1 MKSKAIKKQT
11 AKHWPLVLAL
21 DWGIQ
26 SLKYVLLRQ
35 IMGKFRVERFG
46 RIALPVETPESLLDI
61 AQSLHDLFLREPI
74 FKRAKIVIGLGTE
87 QVVVKQESFPPLSV
101 KELKQAI
108 YFGIQKDLGKEEEIP
123 VVCDYVP
130 LGPDPAV
137 QGNSLYLCLGSSE
150 AVVTEKTALVAQ
162 QGVIPHKVTST
173 AFALRNFLEFLPT
186 PPTEAVCFLDIGAVR
201 STLIVYYQG
210 QIDFIR
216 EIVLGGDDFTKAI
229 TGTIFHEGR
238 AIQFTTKEALE
249 FKYKYGYPLGFSEG
263 MTFRGAPLTEV
274 GTMMRP
280 VVERLTGEIH
290 RSIGFYQDKSPHKI
304 TALYLLGGG
313 AQLKHLARILSERLG
328 IPSSPVPFPADFKVA
343 GGEKQEQLLKTHFLE
358 YAPALA
364 LALESPSGG
373 NLLPTVYRR
382 AHQMATIQNYLNI
395 SAIGVVF
402 VVALLSFFAWL
413 EKSQLRETL
422 IRAEE
427 KAKLSESN
435 LQRYEAV
442 SLRKGKL
449 VGEIQNLNTKMEQDP
464 VVMNCLK
471 AVSNL
476 FPKSLTLTSVKIG
489 HPDSLLSEEEKGKKA
504 SPQKESSP
512 KRGEVQKQSG
522 KVLIIEGIGKL
533 SLPDVRIAVAQF
545 MLDLSKTGYL
555 TDVNLQNEMI
565 TLPIDEY
572 AFTIS
577 ATIVE

>member
-1 MKSKAIKKQT
+1 MKQKTINKQT
-11 AKHWPLVLAL
+11 RKHWPLVLGL

-26 SLKYVLLRQ
+26 SIKYVLLRQ

-46 RIALPVETPESLLDI
+46 RIALPIETPESTLDV

-87 QVVVKQESFPPLSV
+87 HIAVKQESFPPLSS

-123 VVCDYVP
+123 VVYDF
-130 LGPDPAV
+130 LSTGPDPAV
-137 QGNSLYLCLGSSE
+137 QGNSLYFCLGASE
-150 AVVTEKTALVAQ
+150 VTVSEKAGLIAQ

-173 AFALRNFLEFLPT
+173 AVVLRNLLEFLPV

-216 EIVLGGDDFTKAI
+216 EVVLGGDDFTKAI

-263 MTFRGAPLTEV
+263 MTFRGAPLTEI

-290 RSIGFYQDKSPHKI
+290 RSLAFYHDKSPHKVR
-304 TALYLLGGG
+304 ALYLLGGG
-313 AQLKHLARILSERLG
+313 AQLKHLARLLSERVG
-328 IPSSPVPFPADFKVA
+328 IPVSLVSFPEEFKVA
-343 GGEKQEQLLKTHFLE
+343 GGEKQEQLFKAHFLE
-358 YAPALA
+358 YALALA

-382 AHQMATIQNYLNI
+382 AHQMALIQGYLNV

-402 VVALLSFFAWL
+402 LVSLLTFFAWM
-413 EKSQLRETL
+413 ERKQLKDTL
-422 IRAEE
+422 IRTEQ

-435 LQRYEAV
+435 LQRYERV
-442 SLRKGKL
+442 SLRKTEL
-449 VGEIQNLNTKMEQDP
+449 VRAIQDLDAKMEQNP
-464 VVMNCLK
+464 ITMQCVK

-476 FPKSLTLTSVKIG
+476 FPKSLTMISIKIG
-489 HPDSLLSEEEKGKKA
+489 HPDSLLSKEEKAKKA
-504 SPQKESSP
+504 SRKESASKGKEEPQTSP
-512 KRGEVQKQSG
+512 GR
-522 KVLIIEGIGKL
+522 VLIIEGMSKL

-555 TDVNLQNEMI
+555 TDVQLQNEML
-565 TLPIDEY
+565 TPQIDEY
-572 AFTIS
+572 VFTLS
-577 ATIVE
+577 ATLVE